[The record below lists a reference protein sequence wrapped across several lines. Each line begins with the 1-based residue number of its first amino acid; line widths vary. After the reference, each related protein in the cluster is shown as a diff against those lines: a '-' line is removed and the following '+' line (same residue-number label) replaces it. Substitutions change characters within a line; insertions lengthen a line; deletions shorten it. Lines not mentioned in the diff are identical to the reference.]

1 MNETIQQKVT
11 PSCVSASA
19 PRKVYVIGHK
29 NPDTDS
35 ICSAIAYAD
44 IKRRTEEGIFEAK
57 RAGQISQ
64 ETQYVLDRFQV
75 DPPGYVPNVAPRVKD
90 MEVRRIPGVS
100 DHISLKKAWNL
111 MRTQNVN
118 TLPIVQEGNT
128 LEGLI
133 TISDIAK
140 SYMDVYDNAIL
151 STARTQYKNILETL
165 DGTMVVGNEHAY
177 FVKGKV
183 VIAAAN
189 PDLMENYIEEDDL
202 VILGNRYESQLCAI
216 EMKAGCIIVCEGAP
230 VSKTIQRLAADRVC
244 AVIST
249 PHDTYTVARLIN
261 QSMPVK
267 FFMKSSNLITFHL
280 DDYTDSIKDV
290 MAKKRHRDFPILDKN
305 DRYVGMVS
313 RRNLLGIKRRQ
324 LILVD
329 HNEKSQAVDNIES
342 ADILEIIDHHRL
354 GSLET
359 MAPVYFRNQPVGC
372 TATILYQIYQERK
385 LEIPKNIAG
394 LLCAAIISDTLM
406 FRSPTCTERDK
417 EAAQELAKIAKIE
430 IESFANKM
438 FRAGSNLSSK
448 TPEEIFYQDYKKFIV
463 DDLAFG
469 VGQISFMSEEELQTV
484 KDRLMPYMEKECGKH
499 GIKMVFFM
507 LTNIIK
513 ESTELLCYGEGSD
526 GLVYEAFGEKVEDS
540 SCRLEGVVSRKKQL
554 IPKFMNALQQ

>member
-1 MNETIQQKVT
+1 MQDSVKKKI
-11 PSCVSASA
+11 
-19 PRKVYVIGHK
+19 YIIGHK

-44 IKRRTEEGIFEAK
+44 IKNRTEEELYVAK

-64 ETQYVLDRFQV
+64 ETQYVLDRFHM
-75 DPPGYVPNVAPRVKD
+75 DAPGNVPNVGTRVKD
-90 MEVRRIPGVS
+90 MDIRRIEGV
-100 DHISLKKAWNL
+100 DHSISLKKAWNL
-111 MRTQNVN
+111 MRTENVN
-118 TLPIVQEGNT
+118 TLPIVLEGNE

-133 TISDIAK
+133 TIGDIAQ

-216 EMKAGCIIVCEGAP
+216 EMRASCIIVCEGAP
-230 VSKTIQRLAADRVC
+230 VSKTIQRLAEERVC
-244 AVIST
+244 VVIST

-267 FFMKSSNLITFHL
+267 FFMKKDNLKTFHL
-280 DDYTDSIKDV
+280 DDYTDEIKDI
-290 MAKKRHRDFPILDKN
+290 MAKKRDRDFPILDKN

-313 RRNLLGIKRRQ
+313 RRNLLGTKRRRV
-324 LILVD
+324 ILVD
-329 HNEKSQAVDNIES
+329 HNEASQAVDNIES
-342 ADILEIIDHHRL
+342 AEILEIIDHHRL

-372 TATILYQIYQERK
+372 TGTIMYQIYTEK
-385 LEIPKNIAG
+385 NLEIPKNIAG

-406 FRSPTCTERDK
+406 FRSPTCT
-417 EAAQELAKIAKIE
+417 AADRNAAENLARIAGINVE
-430 IESFANKM
+430 EFAAEM
-438 FRAGSNLSSK
+438 FAAGSNLRGKS
-448 TPEEIFYQDYKKFIV
+448 PEEIFYQDFKKFEV
-463 DDLAFG
+463 NKACFG
-469 VGQISFMSEEELQTV
+469 VGQINSMNPDEL
-484 KDRLMPYMEKECGKH
+484 KEIKERLIPYMEKALGTH
-499 GIKMVFFM
+499 GESMLFFM
-507 LTNIIK
+507 LTDIIHQ
-513 ESTELLCYGEGSD
+513 STELLCYGGEYKE
-526 GLVYEAFGEKVEDS
+526 LVGEAFHREPDGHS
-540 SCRLEGVVSRKKQL
+540 ITLPGVVSRKKQL
-554 IPKFMNALQQ
+554 IPAFMSALQQ

>member
-1 MNETIQQKVT
+1 MQDSVKKKSYI
-11 PSCVSASA
+11 
-19 PRKVYVIGHK
+19 IGHK

-44 IKRRTEEGIFEAK
+44 IKNRTEEELYVAK

-64 ETQYVLDRFQV
+64 ETQYVLDRFHM
-75 DPPGYVPNVAPRVKD
+75 DAPGYVPNVGTRVKD
-90 MEVRRIPGVS
+90 MDIRRIEGV
-100 DHISLKKAWNL
+100 DHSISLKKAWNL
-111 MRTQNVN
+111 MRTENVN
-118 TLPIVQEGNT
+118 TLPIVLEGNE

-133 TISDIAK
+133 TIGDIAQ

-216 EMKAGCIIVCEGAP
+216 EMRASCIIVCEGAP
-230 VSKTIQRLAADRVC
+230 VSKTIQHLAEERVC
-244 AVIST
+244 VVIST

-267 FFMKSSNLITFHL
+267 FFMKKDNLKTFHL
-280 DDYTDSIKDV
+280 DDYTDEIKDI
-290 MAKKRHRDFPILDKN
+290 MAKKRDRDFPILDKN

-313 RRNLLGIKRRQ
+313 RRNLLGTKRRRV
-324 LILVD
+324 ILVD
-329 HNEKSQAVDNIES
+329 HNEASQAVDNIES
-342 ADILEIIDHHRL
+342 AEILEIIDHHRL

-372 TATILYQIYQERK
+372 TGTIMYQIYTEK
-385 LEIPKNIAG
+385 NLEIPKNIAG

-406 FRSPTCTERDK
+406 FRSPTCT
-417 EAAQELAKIAKIE
+417 AADRNAAENLARIAGINVE
-430 IESFANKM
+430 EFAAEM
-438 FRAGSNLSSK
+438 FAAGSNLRGKS
-448 TPEEIFYQDYKKFIV
+448 PEEIFYQDFKKFEV
-463 DDLAFG
+463 NKACFG
-469 VGQISFMSEEELQTV
+469 VGQINSMNPDEL
-484 KDRLMPYMEKECGKH
+484 KEIKERLIPYMEKALGTH
-499 GIKMVFFM
+499 GESMLFFM
-507 LTNIIK
+507 LTDIIHQ
-513 ESTELLCYGEGSD
+513 STELLCYGGEYKE
-526 GLVYEAFGEKVEDS
+526 LVGEAFHREPDGHS
-540 SCRLEGVVSRKKQL
+540 ITLPGVVSRKKQL
-554 IPKFMNALQQ
+554 IPAFMSALQQ